1 MVEAGYS
8 GTPLIKK
15 LGIKPGMKI
24 LVIHS
29 TENYSQL
36 LGVNIS
42 EQYVAQNQIQ
52 DIIHLF
58 AETETVFKKGM
69 KTVLSLC
76 KKNTAMIVW
85 VSWYKK
91 SSGILSDLSEN
102 MIRDFAVQHNLVNI
116 KVCTVSSEWSGLE
129 LVVPL
134 SKR

>member
-76 KKNTAMIVW
+76 KTN
-85 VSWYKK
+85 YQHGCL
-91 SSGILSDLSEN
+91 GIL
-102 MIRDFAVQHNLVNI
+102 V
-116 KVCTVSSEWSGLE
+116 
-129 LVVPL
+129 
-134 SKR
+134 

>member
-1 MVEAGYS
+1 MWINCGKLWIDVNYEKFKINKRLVWLKQVIQE
-8 GTPLIKK
+8 PLIKK

-36 LGVNIS
+36 LDVSITG
-42 EQYVAQNQIQ
+42 QYVAQNQIQ

-76 KKNTAMIVW
+76 KTN
-85 VSWYKK
+85 YQHGCL
-91 SSGILSDLSEN
+91 GIL
-102 MIRDFAVQHNLVNI
+102 V
-116 KVCTVSSEWSGLE
+116 
-129 LVVPL
+129 
-134 SKR
+134 